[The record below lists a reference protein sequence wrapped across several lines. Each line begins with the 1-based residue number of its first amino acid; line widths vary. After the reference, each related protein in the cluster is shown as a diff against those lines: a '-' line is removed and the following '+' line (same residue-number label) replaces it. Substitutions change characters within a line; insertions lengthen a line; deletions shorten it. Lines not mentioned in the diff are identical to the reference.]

1 MQGICDHRRRFTYLS
16 ANTVGPTH
24 DSTAFATT
32 NVSRELAAGMLPAA
46 FHFVGDEAYSGCAE
60 QVVTPYPGRNLRFTN
75 PEQDAFNYWLSNSRT
90 EIECA
95 FGAALLSPVP
105 AAGPLREQR
114 VFAMTCLLQACWLG
128 AGASFGSTWP
138 RMSTMSP

>member
-1 MQGICDHRRRFTYLS
+1 MHKCSIKTNTARKLTQSVCVGGAGFFAINVQGICDHHRQFTYLS
-16 ANTVGPTH
+16 ANTVRPTH

-32 NVSRELAAGMLPAA
+32 NVSRKLAASALLAA

-60 QVVTPYPGRNLRFTN
+60 QVVTPYPGRNLAITH

-95 FGAALLSPVP
+95 FGAAQFSPVT
-105 AAGPLREQR
+105 AAGPL
-114 VFAMTCLLQACWLG
+114 
-128 AGASFGSTWP
+128 
-138 RMSTMSP
+138 